1 MRYMNSEEEQQQYD
15 HEPNGSSSGGGG
27 GLEMVFL
34 PYFESLEDCCPCC
47 ASSESEEWHCQS
59 CILVHCE
66 KCLTDA
72 LEWQAQIEED
82 RMTK

>member
-1 MRYMNSEEEQQQYD
+1 MNSEEEQQQYYN
-15 HEPNGSSSGGGG
+15 EPNGSSGGGG

-59 CILVHCE
+59 CILVHWE